1 MTTTLS
7 RQTVIPVTE
16 LEQSAFCRTD
26 GNLRTQTLEE
36 EFKAG
41 VRWQKIPTR
50 YMKLSPEEIDA
61 GIAEARKL
69 LGEQVILLGHH
80 YQREDVI
87 KYADFRGDSYLL
99 SKQAAEIE
107 EARAIVFCGVHFMAE
122 TADVLS
128 SDEQSVILP
137 NMAAGC
143 SMADMASFEE
153 VVDCWND
160 IETVL
165 EGEGTVIPITY
176 MNSSA
181 AIKALCGENGGL
193 VCTSS
198 NADRAYKWAWERGD
212 KVLFLPDQH
221 LGRNTA
227 KKMGISEDEMV
238 VWNPFKPMGGLSTE
252 QIRRAKVI
260 LWQGHCSVHTRFT
273 TKQIEDARASDPD
286 VNILVHPECTK
297 EVVESADYVGSTEYI
312 QNVIRDAPAGTSW
325 GVGTEIN
332 MVSRL
337 ATENPNKNVFCL
349 DPVVCP
355 CATMYRI
362 HPAYVLWVLE
372 GLVAGL
378 VINRIEVPAETKA
391 NAKLALDRML
401 EISK

>member
-1 MTTTLS
+1 MTMTLS
-7 RQTVIPVTE
+7 RQTVIPITE
-16 LEQSAFCRTD
+16 LEQSAFCRSD

-61 GIAEARKL
+61 GIAEAREA

-87 KYADFRGDSYLL
+87 KYADIRGDSYLL
-99 SKQAAEIE
+99 SKQAAEVK

-122 TADVLS
+122 TADILS
-128 SDEQSVILP
+128 SDDQSVILP

-143 SMADMASFEE
+143 SMADMANLEE
-153 VVDCWND
+153 VEDCWD
-160 IETVL
+160 DMQSVL
-165 EGEGTVIPITY
+165 EGQGTVVPITY
-176 MNSSA
+176 MNSTA
-181 AIKALCGENGGL
+181 AIKSLCGENGGL

-198 NADRAYKWAWERGD
+198 NADRAFEWAWRHGD

-227 KKMGISEDEMV
+227 KKMGISEDDMV
-238 VWNPFKPMGGLSTE
+238 VWNPFKPMGSLSPE
-252 QIRRAKVI
+252 QVRRSKVI

-273 TKQIEDARASDPD
+273 TKQIEDARLDNPD
-286 VNILVHPECTK
+286 VNIIVHPECVK

-312 QNVIRDAPAGTSW
+312 QNMINAAPAGTAW

-337 ATENPNKNVFCL
+337 AKENPDKEVFCL

-378 VINRIEVPAETKA
+378 MINRIEVPAETKA
-391 NAKLALDRML
+391 NARLALDRML
-401 EISK
+401 EISR